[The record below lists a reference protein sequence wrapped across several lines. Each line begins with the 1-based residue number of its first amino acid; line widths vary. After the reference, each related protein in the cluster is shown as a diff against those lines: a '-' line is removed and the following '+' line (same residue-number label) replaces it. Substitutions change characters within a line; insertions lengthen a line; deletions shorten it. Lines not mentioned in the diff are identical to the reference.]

1 MLLTFRPLAATD
13 LLRPLSTP
21 RKANRFRSTYN
32 ETLALLETELDH
44 LDASEAMAQLVLP
57 DLNGALRLDGALRHD
72 ARVGHPGVVLTIV
85 TPAHGTLVYP
95 CDAFE
100 SRHSSDPPSW
110 QVNLRAIA
118 LGLEKLRR
126 LDDYGITARG
136 QQYAGFRELGAGQ
149 ALGAGM
155 TRQEAAELLVE
166 HAGWNGVRITLVG
179 MVLDNGA
186 TSDDNEGQA
195 ESAYRAAAKIHHP
208 DAGGDADLFAR
219 LTEARDLLVAT

>member
-13 LLRPLSTP
+13 LLRPLSAP
-21 RKANRFRSTYN
+21 RKPNRFRSSYGD
-32 ETLALLETELDH
+32 TLALLEEELDH

-85 TPAHGTLVYP
+85 TPEHGTLVYP

-100 SRHSSDPPSW
+100 SRYSSDPPSW
-110 QVNLRAIA
+110 QVNLRAVA

-155 TRQEAAELLVE
+155 TRREAAVILLDA
-166 HAGWNGVRITLVG
+166 AGWTTGEDNVDRLLTDSTA
-179 MVLDNGA
+179 LDPI
-186 TSDDNEGQA
+186 
-195 ESAYRAAAKIHHP
+195 YRTAAKRHHP
-208 DAGGDADLFAR
+208 DALGAAGDLTLFAR
-219 LTEARDLLVAT
+219 LTEARDLLAAS